1 MNFNRTGWLARYIE
15 FRTQTPLPL
24 VLPSSGVHVLEN
36 TSLHNDIEQ
45 AVYYFLQPT
54 GLLYGS
60 PVIAPF
66 PDIEFPGNGKT
77 DSTDSAGRIHMI
89 FMESLCACLVAD
101 RHFLLDKLMDEDDRF
116 PPAVSV
122 AISYFLGKASAV
134 DEAVMGGAGAA
145 LLTRGRE
152 LKRFEKVI
160 AKRLNNKGLFGL
172 RSTYNQNSFLFLD
185 LYTCILWQR
194 KILTEMEISQKGLQ
208 ELQAQQLV
216 WRETLI
222 KLLIAAS
229 QADED
234 GQTKEIHYIRHFMKS
249 SGLSEPVRDRLRR
262 FMYSRLDL
270 SDIEVGEMPW
280 LVRRYCL
287 ELILM
292 TLLADRVV
300 SEKEY
305 AFLMALADKLGLW
318 QEEVHQSLVVLEL
331 FLMQHG
337 ERLEFLTSSPD
348 KLGLR
353 SRIQERAAYLLRKN
367 LDRLVN
373 EIRETRELYTLIMK
387 STKQSLTEEEKQKVR
402 EQLTD
407 ILKTI
412 PALAVLALP
421 GGSIILPVLIKLLPF
436 KILPSSFED

>member
-1 MNFNRTGWLARYIE
+1 MNFDRPGWLARYIE
-15 FRTQTPLPL
+15 VRTQTPLPL
-24 VLPSSGVHVLEN
+24 VLPSSGVRVVED
-36 TSLHNDIEQ
+36 TSIHNDIEQ

-66 PDIEFPGNGKT
+66 PEIEFPGGGDN
-77 DSTDSAGRIHMI
+77 DSAGRIHMI

-101 RHFLLDKLMDEDDRF
+101 RDFLLNGLVDEDDRF
-116 PPAVSV
+116 PPAVGV
-122 AISYFLGKASAV
+122 ALSYFLGKAAAT
-134 DEAVMGGAGAA
+134 DEAGMEEGKAG
-145 LLTRGRE
+145 LLARGRE

-160 AKRLNNKGLFGL
+160 AKRLNSKGLFGL
-172 RSTYNQNSFLFLD
+172 RSLHNQNSFLFLD
-185 LYTCILWQR
+185 LYSCILWQR
-194 KILTEMEISQKGLQ
+194 KILTEMEISQEGLD
-208 ELQAQQLV
+208 EHHAQQLV

-234 GQTKEIHYIRHFMKS
+234 AQTKEIHYIRHFMRS
-249 SGLSEPVRDRLRR
+249 SGLPESIRDRLRR

-270 SDIEVGEMPW
+270 SEVEVGEMPW

-292 TLLADRVV
+292 TLLADREV
-300 SEKEY
+300 SEKEQ
-305 AFLMALADKLGLW
+305 AFLVAMADKLGLW
-318 QEEVHQSLVVLEL
+318 QEEVQQSLVVLEL

-348 KLGLR
+348 KLDLHN
-353 SRIQERAAYLLRKN
+353 RIQERAAYLLRKN
-367 LDRLVN
+367 LDKLVN

-387 STKQSLTEEEKQKVR
+387 ATKTPLTMEEKQKVR
-402 EQLTD
+402 KQLTD

-421 GGSIILPVLIKLLPF
+421 GGGIILPVLIKLLPF
-436 KILPSSFED
+436 NLLPSSFDD

>member
-1 MNFNRTGWLARYIE
+1 MNFNRRGWLAQYIE
-15 FRTQTPLPL
+15 LRTKTPLPL

-36 TSLHNDIEQ
+36 TSIHNDIEQ
-45 AVYYFLQPT
+45 AIYYFLQPT

-66 PDIEFPGNGKT
+66 PEFEIPSGGGP
-77 DSTDSAGRIHMI
+77 DSHGRTHMI

-101 RHFLLDKLMDEDDRF
+101 RQFLLDELVDEDDRF
-116 PPAVSV
+116 SPALGV
-122 AISYFLGKASAV
+122 ALSYFLGKASAI
-134 DEAVMGGAGAA
+134 DGAVMGGGEVD
-145 LLTRGRE
+145 LLAQGRK
-152 LKRFEKVI
+152 LRRFEKVI
-160 AKRLNNKGLFGL
+160 AKRLNGRGFFGF
-172 RSTYNQNSFLFLD
+172 RSPHHQNSFLFLD
-185 LYTCILWQR
+185 LYSCILWQR
-194 KILTEMEISQKGLQ
+194 KILTETEISQKGLE
-208 ELQAQQLV
+208 ELQVQQLG
-216 WRETLI
+216 WKETLI

-234 GQTKEIHYIRHFMKS
+234 SETKEIHYIRHFMRS

-305 AFLMALADKLGLW
+305 AFLVAMADKLGLW

-348 KLGLR
+348 KAGLHN
-353 SRIQERAAYLLRKN
+353 RIQERAAYLLRKN

-373 EIRETRELYTLIMK
+373 EIRQTQELSALLMKATRE
-387 STKQSLTEEEKQKVR
+387 SLDAEEKRKVR
-402 EQLTD
+402 EQLMD
-407 ILKTI
+407 IMKTI
-412 PALAVLALP
+412 PALAIFALP
-421 GGSIILPVLIKLLPF
+421 GGGIILPVLIKLLPF
-436 KILPSSFED
+436 NILPSSFDD